1 MYPLFLF
8 DSFLLS
14 PRFLTPMVA
23 YVLNYIH
30 RNLVLVPVFREL
42 LIELFIPVFFSLI
55 LQLLRKRDHVIT
67 FSFFSEEIC
76 YYVFNYFETLT
87 QKKTTRNFEYYCE
100 RQRIYGLCFI
110 ISVF

>member
-30 RNLVLVPVFREL
+30 RNLVPVFREL
-42 LIELFIPVFFSLI
+42 LIELFIPMFFSLI
-55 LQLLRKRDHVIT
+55 LQLLRKKDHVIT
-67 FSFFSEEIC
+67 FSFS
-76 YYVFNYFETLT
+76 
-87 QKKTTRNFEYYCE
+87 QKR
-100 RQRIYGLCFI
+100 
-110 ISVF
+110 SVITSLITSKP